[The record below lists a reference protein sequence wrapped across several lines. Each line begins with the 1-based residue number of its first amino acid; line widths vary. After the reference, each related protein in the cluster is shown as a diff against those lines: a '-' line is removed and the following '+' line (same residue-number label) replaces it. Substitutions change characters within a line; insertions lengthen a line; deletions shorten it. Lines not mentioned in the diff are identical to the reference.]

1 MIMNGEYNRLL
12 IELFLK
18 VRMDPSGFEPEASRC
33 FVFLLIKLFLKVC
46 CKADALP
53 G

>member
-1 MIMNGEYNRLL
+1 MIMTSEYCFFL
-12 IELFLK
+12 IKLFLK
-18 VRMDPSGFEPEASRC
+18 VRMDPSGFEPEAPRC
-33 FVFLLIKLFLKVC
+33 FVFLLIKLFLKIC